1 MLELWMSRV
10 RTSMTNKNHA
20 PRISKQSEKRIE
32 TALKTGD
39 LSQLTDQELCQAWLE
54 AYSGFSDARLL
65 AIADNIPLHTASG
78 RLRAR
83 ARRAGLSLDEVDAVA
98 AGRIERIS
106 DESLD
111 KLIAVTEK

>member
-1 MLELWMSRV
+1 MAK
-10 RTSMTNKNHA
+10 KNA

-32 TALKTGD
+32 IAVKTGD

-65 AIADNIPLHTASG
+65 SMADKIPLQTASG
-78 RLRAR
+78 RLRAL
-83 ARRAGLSLDEVDAVA
+83 ATRAGLSPAEVDAVA

-106 DESLD
+106 DKALD